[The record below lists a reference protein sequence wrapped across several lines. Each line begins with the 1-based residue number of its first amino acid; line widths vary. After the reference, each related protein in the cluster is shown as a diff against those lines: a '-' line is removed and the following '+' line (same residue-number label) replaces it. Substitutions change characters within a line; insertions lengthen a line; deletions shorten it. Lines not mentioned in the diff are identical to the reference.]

1 MKDESAD
8 TADER
13 PSGPVDKGPLERALA
28 IFADVRRGEAPTALL
43 LTLNVFLL
51 LTAYYLLKVVREP
64 LILASGGAEVKSYA
78 SAGQAVLLIGAVK
91 IYSKLAQHVDRMRLT
106 ACVFLFFAANLVIFW
121 VLAKLHVPLGVAFF
135 LWVGIF
141 SVTVIAQTWSF
152 AADVYTE
159 KQGKRLFAIVGIGS
173 SLGAVLGA
181 KIAGWL
187 FKPLGPYMLMLIAAA
202 ILVGCLGIILV
213 VHRREL
219 ARAAEVKAHKE
230 AEQRKSEAPMGKE
243 GGFTL
248 LLRDKYL
255 LLVAALT
262 LVLNWVN
269 TSGEYILDRT
279 LLAVAAERG
288 LVHEAAEQFIGT
300 FKASYFGWVNI
311 IGMALQLFVVSR
323 IFKYLGI
330 RVALFIL
337 PVIALGGYS
346 TMLVYPVMG
355 AIMVAKIAEN
365 SVDYSVQNT
374 ARQALFLVTTH
385 EEKYK
390 AKNVIDTF
398 IVRFGDVL
406 SAGVVLLGTTL
417 GFATHHFILVNVVLA
432 ACWIVVVVFLA
443 RQHKKRASEGGH
455 ADSHAGDPPAGSKKS
470 PAGTPALRPS
480 ASAAGA

>member
-1 MKDESAD
+1 MTKETGSAEEPE
-8 TADER
+8 ASA
-13 PSGPVDKGPLERALA
+13 PKGWLERALSV
-28 IFADVRRGEAPTALL
+28 FADVHAGEAASALL

-78 SAGQAVLLIGAVK
+78 SAGQAVLLIFAVK
-91 IYSKLAQHVDRMRLT
+91 GYSKLAQHVGRMKLT
-106 ACVFLFFAANLVIFW
+106 AAVFLFFAANLVIFW
-121 VLAKLHVPLGVAFF
+121 ALALIKVPVGLAFF

-141 SVTVIAQTWSF
+141 SITAIAQAWSF

-187 FKPLGPYMLMLIAAA
+187 FKPLGPYVLMLIAAA
-202 ILVGCLGIILV
+202 ILVACVGIVFV

-219 ARAAEVKAHKE
+219 AHAAEIKADKD
-230 AEQRKSEAPMGKE
+230 AEQRASNAPMGKE

-248 LLRDKYL
+248 LFRDKYL
-255 LLVAALT
+255 MLVAALT
-262 LVLNWVN
+262 LLLNWVN

-279 LLAVAAERG
+279 LLGAAAKQG
-288 LVHEAAEQFIGT
+288 LTGAGAEQFIGA
-300 FKASYFGWVNI
+300 FKANYFGYVNFF
-311 IGMALQLFVVSR
+311 GMALQLFVVSR
-323 IFKYLGI
+323 IFKYLGV

-346 TMLVYPVMG
+346 TMLIYPVMT

-374 ARQALFLVTTH
+374 ARQALFLVTTQ

-390 AKNVIDTF
+390 AKNAIDTF
-398 IVRFGDVL
+398 VVRTGDVL
-406 SAGVVLLGTTL
+406 SAVVVFIGSKLAFDTK
-417 GFATHHFILVNVVLA
+417 HFIVINIVLA
-432 ACWIVVVVFLA
+432 ACWIGVVVLLA
-443 RQHKKRASEGGH
+443 REHKKRATERGT
-455 ADSHAGDPPAGSKKS
+455 DSRAPNAPKKTTK
-470 PAGTPALRPS
+470 PIATPS
-480 ASAAGA
+480 ASTA